1 MHRLIDGWVRIGLS
15 GLALVAVSA
24 CSAVA
29 PQPKISLQELVGR
42 AAPDRSE
49 RVSIALF
56 HFAPGTVA
64 RATYDKL
71 GEEIFIVAQGHGE
84 VLRGTDIIPVGP
96 GSVVRVPALTI
107 RSLRATG
114 TAPFEFYAI
123 TAPAWTEDDDVEV
136 PSPAGWGGPNAR
148 LGD

>member
-1 MHRLIDGWVRIGLS
+1 MHRLIDRWIGA
-15 GLALVAVSA
+15 GLGAGVLAALSA
-24 CSAVA
+24 CAVPA
-29 PQPKISLQELVGR
+29 PHPEISLQELVGR

-49 RVSIALF
+49 RMSVALF
-56 HFAPGTVA
+56 RFAPGTIA

-71 GEEIFIVAQGHGE
+71 GEEIFIVAHGQGE
-84 VLRGTDIIPVGP
+84 VLRGTEILPVGP

-114 TAPFEFYAI
+114 TEPFEFYAV

-136 PSPAGWGGPNAR
+136 PSPAGWGRPNAR